1 MSESCVY
8 FDSFSLQS
16 SHSCFRLIELK
27 MSPTQQLVV
36 LTVSESSDSL
46 NLQARV
52 KIIYCYTFVT
62 ASMIRLLQ
70 FITATTST
78 TSYPGTQTTQT
89 QEMEQPPAAVA
100 KDPPATASK
109 FREIRQPPT
118 KRRND
123 QPEPAVEQD
132 SVVVPGKIFES
143 RTKMQMS
150 NNI

>member
-1 MSESCVY
+1 
-8 FDSFSLQS
+8 
-16 SHSCFRLIELK
+16 
-27 MSPTQQLVV
+27 
-36 LTVSESSDSL
+36 
-46 NLQARV
+46 
-52 KIIYCYTFVT
+52 
-62 ASMIRLLQ
+62 MICMLQ

-100 KDPPATASK
+100 KEPPATASK

-132 SVVVPGKIFES
+132 SVVIPGKTFLNQEQIREWAITDKLCEQVLLLRKTTEVIQVKNKNVDGETNS
-143 RTKMQMS
+143 AAH
-150 NNI
+150 